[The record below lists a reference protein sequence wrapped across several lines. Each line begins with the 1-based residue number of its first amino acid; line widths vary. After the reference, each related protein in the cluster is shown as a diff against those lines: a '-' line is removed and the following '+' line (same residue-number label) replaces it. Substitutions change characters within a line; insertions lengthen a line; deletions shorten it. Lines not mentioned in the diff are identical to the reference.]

1 VANFL
6 AIDWDEA
13 ECRYA
18 LASLRNEKVIVRK
31 VGTAPI
37 ASAEGDNHGFV
48 AASHLA
54 SLSATI
60 RTFRRDERIGK
71 SPLLVSLGRNEVEWL
86 QQKLPPGK
94 ESEIPSL
101 LKNQVLR
108 EVAGSTE
115 ADPIDYLIYE
125 SSYDGHRVLALTI
138 SQSYRRSLVRTFRSL
153 GHKPMRIGFRAGNV
167 AELVLQNQK
176 LLEGDATEPRI
187 VVDRVG
193 NDVDLI
199 IIANGR
205 ISAIR
210 SFRLPADDQEK
221 NLADEIERT
230 LTIGV
235 DGGNPLPI
243 RHVVLF
249 GDGTEQEL
257 PELLSQNGL
266 TVQFLNPFTL
276 PSVVAKNLT
285 GLSEPEKFAPLIG
298 SLLIQARK
306 LKPAIDFLKPK
317 EAPKPPNYLRPVVA
331 ALVLLSILCG
341 WLYHWNQGEINALQA
356 ELDAVK
362 EEHQRVA
369 TKIMELTPTMIVLRG
384 TVAFESQNVVWL
396 DVLKDLSEVLP
407 GDTDL
412 VVTQMEFRTGPVVM
426 VGGRRSVG
434 TITLYGVVRDL
445 SVLRELQYKLDS
457 SGRYRMVLPTPR
469 PNPAG
474 GGYSLSFNTTIY
486 LLR

>member
-1 VANFL
+1 VATFL
-6 AIDWDEA
+6 AIDWDET

-18 LASLRNEKVIVRK
+18 LASLRGEKVILRK
-31 VGTAPI
+31 VGSAPI
-37 ASAEGDNHGFV
+37 ATTEGGELGFV
-48 AASHLA
+48 AAPPLA

-60 RTFRRDERIGK
+60 RAVRREQRIAK

-86 QQKLPPGK
+86 QQKLPPSK

-125 SSYDGHRVLALTI
+125 SSYEGHRVLALTI
-138 SQSYRRSLVRTFRSL
+138 SYAYRKSLLRTFRSL

-167 AELVLQNQK
+167 AELVLQNRN
-176 LLEGDATEPRI
+176 LLEGDANEPRI

-193 NDVDLI
+193 SDVDLI

-221 NLADEIERT
+221 NLADEIDRT
-230 LTIGV
+230 LTIGTD
-235 DGGNPLPI
+235 DGKPLSI
-243 RHVVLF
+243 QHVVLF
-249 GDGTEQEL
+249 GDGTETEL
-257 PELLSQNGL
+257 PEYLTQNGL

-276 PSVVAKNLT
+276 PGVYAKKLKDRN
-285 GLSEPEKFAPLIG
+285 EPEKFAPLVG
-298 SLLIQARK
+298 SLLIQTRK

-317 EAPKPPNYLRPVVA
+317 EAPKPPNYLRPAVGL
-331 ALVLLSILCG
+331 LVLLGILGG
-341 WLYHWNQGEINALQA
+341 WLYHWNQEELNAMQT
-356 ELDAVK
+356 ELDAIK
-362 EEHQRVA
+362 EEHKLVA
-369 TKIMELTPTMIVLRG
+369 TKIDDLTPTMNVLRS

-396 DVLKDLSEVLP
+396 DALKDLSEVLP

-412 VVTQMEFRTGPVVM
+412 VVTQMTFTTGVTI
-426 VGGRRSVG
+426 VGNRRSVG
-434 TITLYGVVRDL
+434 TVTVYGMVRDL

-457 SGRYRMVLPTPR
+457 SGRYRMVMPTPR